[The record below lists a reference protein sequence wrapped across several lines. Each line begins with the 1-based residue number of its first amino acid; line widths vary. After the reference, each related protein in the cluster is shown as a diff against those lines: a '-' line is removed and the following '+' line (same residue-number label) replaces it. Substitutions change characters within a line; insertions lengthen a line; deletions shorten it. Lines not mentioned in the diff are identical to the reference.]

1 MKLISPYSIR
11 GISLFCGK
19 WLQYR
24 IDDYEHSNQ
33 YAPDAWLAFQKSGR
47 NGIKALQAPR
57 LFDIPTKMEQMQCN
71 AMGRVCLDR
80 IRNHYKGFSQ
90 GFEMC
95 AINIAKMM
103 DNNFQKFNLT
113 RPWRDGGRDA
123 IGIYAI
129 QSGSAINYPLRME
142 CALEAKCYDSN
153 YRCRRQGNIPT
164 HLTYTVQT
172 VRNYDYDELC

>member
-1 MKLISPYSIR
+1 MSTVISMP
-11 GISLFCGK
+11 
-19 WLQYR
+19 
-24 IDDYEHSNQ
+24 
-33 YAPDAWLAFQKSGR
+33 PDAWLAFQKSGR

-71 AMGRVCLDR
+71 EMGRVCLDR

-113 RPWRDGGRDA
+113 RPWRDGAGMLLA
-123 IGIYAI
+123 YMLYNLAV
-129 QSGSAINYPLRME
+129 L
-142 CALEAKCYDSN
+142 
-153 YRCRRQGNIPT
+153 
-164 HLTYTVQT
+164 
-172 VRNYDYDELC
+172 